1 MSANECWENEVGLVD
16 RINQR
21 NEDGNMANKPSI
33 RVQVSLRRVVDFTE
47 ERSGYQDKPQ
57 ENRKSEMPQG
67 KSASGRR
74 VR

>member
-1 MSANECWENEVGLVD
+1 
-16 RINQR
+16 
-21 NEDGNMANKPSI
+21 MANKPSI

-47 ERSGYQDKPQ
+47 ERSGYEDKPQ

-67 KSASGRR
+67 KNVSGRR